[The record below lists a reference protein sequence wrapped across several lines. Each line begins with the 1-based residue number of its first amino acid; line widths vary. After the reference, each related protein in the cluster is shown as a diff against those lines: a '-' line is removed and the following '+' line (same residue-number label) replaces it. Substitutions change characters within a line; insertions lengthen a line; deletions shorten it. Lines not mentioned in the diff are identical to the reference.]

1 VARHFRIAQP
11 FLRRLDEL
19 GISRAA
25 VLEAA
30 DLPPTLFAQEKVL
43 VTTREFFAL
52 HSSIAAVS
60 GDPAIGV
67 KLGNDS
73 GVERYDVVAIMALH
87 AASLADALPRVQ
99 RYKQLTCP
107 EKIHLT
113 SRAGETRI
121 RFEWLLAEEPE
132 PPTTTDL
139 CFAWITSVARRGTA
153 NAVNPC
159 RVELARPKA
168 HAAVFE
174 KHFRCPVVFGARDNV
189 LVFTKADTEHPF
201 VTHDDEMTAVVG
213 PHLEAELRQQL
224 EADSLREQVKA
235 ALKRTL
241 AGQGPDLAAVARELK
256 MSTRTLQRRLTGESV
271 TFQQVVA
278 EARRE
283 LARHYLRHARLELN
297 ETAYLLG
304 YKDANSF
311 FRAFHQWEGTT
322 PGEWRAGGEA

>member
-1 VARHFRIAQP
+1 VGRHFRIAQP
-11 FLRRLDEL
+11 FVRRLDQL
-19 GISRAA
+19 GVSRAA

-30 DLPPTLFAQEKVL
+30 GLPPSLFAQEKVL

-52 HSSIAAVS
+52 HAGIAAVS
-60 GDPAIGV
+60 GDPTIGI
-67 KLGNDS
+67 KLGQDS
-73 GVERYDVVAIMALH
+73 GVERYDTIAIVALH
-87 AASLADALPRVQ
+87 AASLAEALPRVQ

-113 SRAGETRI
+113 TRGGETRI

-132 PPTTTDL
+132 PPTVTDL
-139 CFAWITSVARRGTA
+139 CFAWITAVARRGTA
-153 NAVNPC
+153 DAVSPC
-159 RVELARPKA
+159 RVELARPRA
-168 HAAVFE
+168 HAATLE
-174 KHFRCPVVFGARDNV
+174 KHFRCPVAFGARENV
-189 LVFTKADTEHPF
+189 LAFTKADAERPF
-201 VTHDDEMTAVVG
+201 VTRDDEMTAVVA

-224 EADSLREQVKA
+224 ETESLRDQVKTT
-235 ALKRTL
+235 LKRTL

-256 MSTRTLQRRLTGESV
+256 MSTRTLQRRLTGESA
-271 TFQQVVA
+271 TFQQLVA

-322 PGEWRAGGEA
+322 PGEWRAAVDA